1 MKDQAGTRW
10 FHELADELSEVDG
23 SVVVWLTDP
32 GEFARPIVLPR
43 QRRPDDGYQ
52 RPRP

>member
-23 SVVVWLTDP
+23 SVVVWLPNP
-32 GEFARPIVLPR
+32 GEFARPIVSFV
-43 QRRPDDGYQ
+43 Q
-52 RPRP
+52 